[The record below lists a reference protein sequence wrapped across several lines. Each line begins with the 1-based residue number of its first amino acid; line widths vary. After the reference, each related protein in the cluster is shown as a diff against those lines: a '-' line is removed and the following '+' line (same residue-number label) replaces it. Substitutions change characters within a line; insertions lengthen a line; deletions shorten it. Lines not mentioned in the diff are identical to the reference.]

1 MKSEE
6 NLWDTGKEEDSS
18 SLGSDDSNS
27 TLDLSEITPE
37 RKQEGIN
44 LEVPKETEEKDEDW
58 AIPVAED
65 IDGFN
70 LKTIGIVGTVVILL
84 LTGTLFDLL
93 NETNSEV
100 EVPNEKYEEQINY
113 NVNGFV
119 TFDSNLDIP
128 IPFVVFD
135 NDVVINNL
143 DVVFSGDL
151 SLGIEGPQSVIK
163 NGYGESKSSVF

>member
-6 NLWDTGKEEDSS
+6 NLWDTGKEEDNS
-18 SLGSDDSNS
+18 SLVSDDSNS

-37 RKQEGIN
+37 RNQEEIN
-44 LEVPKETEEKDEDW
+44 LEVPKETEEKDEGW

-65 IDGFN
+65 VDGLN

-84 LTGTLFDLL
+84 LTGTLFVLL

-128 IPFVVFD
+128 IPFGVFD

-143 DVVFSGDL
+143 D
-151 SLGIEGPQSVIK
+151 
-163 NGYGESKSSVF
+163 